1 MPVPDYQSLML
12 PLLTRLDDGEEHAL
26 KELREEISADL
37 NLTDADRAELLPSGK
52 QAIFDNRL
60 GWAKTYLDKA
70 GLLRSVR
77 RGIYQVTERGKQV
90 LNKRPETL
98 SNIVL
103 AQFPEF
109 VAFET
114 GTGESPVADST
125 RLEPTKSSASI
136 RTIFPKSE
144 WARSLTTPE
153 TRRAS

>member
-77 RGIYQVTERGKQV
+77 RGIYQVR
-90 LNKRPETL
+90 TL
-98 SNIVL
+98 
-103 AQFPEF
+103 
-109 VAFET
+109 
-114 GTGESPVADST
+114 
-125 RLEPTKSSASI
+125 
-136 RTIFPKSE
+136 
-144 WARSLTTPE
+144 
-153 TRRAS
+153 